1 MQEETLTQEQET
13 GTPRQTL
20 LNEIGRKLSQTREE
34 RGESIDAPARL
45 LKLSRSNLASLESGN
60 WKDLPDEVYALGF
73 LRQYSHYLQVDI
85 SHELE
90 LLKNDQYQLTKP
102 ITFPDPA
109 VAPSRQWAWITGIA
123 FVVLFILFNIISR
136 NSSDS
141 EKIDIQDD
149 FAPATQ
155 SEMDTQP
162 TDPSEVTP
170 DDQEATLPASDT
182 AAESTVAA
190 VEPVVAAREIV
201 EPKPVTAAQK
211 HLYRFEAANGDV
223 WLQIFLPD
231 ENGSK
236 QSRPHRE
243 ALLKQGYHVNVST
256 TSESLWITCG
266 NAPGLRIKVD
276 GKVAA
281 DTGALS
287 NNRKILRDHL
297 FTISKP

>member
-1 MQEETLTQEQET
+1 MQEETLTQEQEAV
-13 GTPRQTL
+13 TPRQTL
-20 LNEIGRKLSQTREE
+20 LNEIGRKLSAAREQ

-45 LKLSRSNLASLESGN
+45 LKLSRSNLTSLESGN

-73 LRQYSHYLQVDI
+73 LRQYSQHLNVDI
-85 SHELE
+85 CHELE

-102 ITFPDPA
+102 LTFPDPA
-109 VAPSRQWAWITGIA
+109 VAPSRQWAWIAGIA

-141 EKIDIQDD
+141 ESIETQDE

-155 SEMDTQP
+155 SEMELQP
-162 TDPSEVTP
+162 TDPSEVMP
-170 DDQEATLPASDT
+170 DEQAPTLT
-182 AAESTVAA
+182 AADTTTETTTAVA
-190 VEPVVAAREIV
+190 EPVVAAREIV
-201 EPKPVTAAQK
+201 EAKPATTPQK

-236 QSRPHRE
+236 QSKPHRE

-297 FTISKP
+297 FTIK